1 MKKRLLFTLIITFL
15 IFSLSTLFTV
25 SKTKANA
32 EPIGDNSVE
41 VTPFMPM
48 TALEFLDLAAP
59 KAVAYTDEGFLL
71 ISSYENGVAYVYVIK
86 DDGVSK
92 EYVKVK
98 LDAVNEVNCVYMV
111 GDYVLYLDNSVIWA
125 KNVYGDDPA
134 DNTGIVASF
143 SFSVRGNKLVCTTN
157 NYVNFYNVSLRSD
170 GKPQIT
176 HEATEPAADPYYCM
190 LDNSGNCYYSNRN
203 KEVYAIYSDHRQS
216 LIISALSEPATY
228 MTEVGGNVYFTTAS
242 GLYKFGTNGENA
254 EVKTVYEASDAASD
268 LGEFNSPQGL
278 AVRNGK
284 LLVADSTLNCVQ
296 EINPETDEFTT
307 FAITTESTANY
318 RLTKNAE
325 KLFLSENYV
334 YALDDGL
341 TPAGA
346 PHKYKRIVKI
356 TAAGERRYYKINLD
370 DINAAEELSDVLFAA
385 SDDYI
390 LIYDGR
396 EKIALYKQNESGA
409 EITLE
414 KIFETQSTA
423 TALTYLDGAFYYAKT
438 EINRLS
444 KNENYTQVYKIDYP
458 NDENELEEVE
468 VNKILKDE
476 LVMSPCVD
484 LSSDVFGGIYLL
496 TYSEAADE
504 TAVYKVDEGALSS
517 IKAAKKPIS
526 GLSLDFF
533 GCAFYVNADGK
544 IVKMNFTDGSA
555 STQSMNMPSNLP
567 VKDLSLDYHRDSA
580 FVLSSACIFKTRPET
595 FKIENLSKVSA
606 STLNKTE
613 VLTDPVFMSV
623 TKNAKLFKVPVDEFN
638 FVGGERFFKSISA
651 VQNLSTDKVYVVI
664 DDLNPDYYLA
674 ACSKNTNSL
683 VKRDKVVPGGA
694 ISIILP
700 ENYEAY
706 GISVKTFDEEV
717 RYSTG
722 SVTLTSKPVVDDNYK
737 VGSLSDG
744 EKIYLLK
751 TVTYNNKS
759 FALVKTESGV
769 TGYVP
774 LGYAEKSGEY
784 FDFNETATVTVTS
797 SDNGAARKRTALM
810 LFIISLT
817 VVSAALILEF
827 KLLFKTRS

>member
-1 MKKRLLFTLIITFL
+1 MKKRLLFSLAIVFL
-15 IFSLSTLFTV
+15 IFSLSTALTV
-25 SKTKANA
+25 KQKTVDADTSGN
-32 EPIGDNSVE
+32 VE
-41 VTPFMPM
+41 VIPFMPM
-48 TALEFLDLAAP
+48 TALEFLDFSSPRAI
-59 KAVAYTDEGFLL
+59 AYTDDGFLL

-86 DDGVSK
+86 DDNSSR
-92 EYVKVK
+92 EYTKIT
-98 LDAVNEVNCVYMV
+98 LDATNEVNYVYKA
-111 GDYVLYLDNSVIWA
+111 GDYILYLDGIEIYA
-125 KNVYGDDPA
+125 KSLYGDEAAYP
-134 DNTGIVASF
+134 TGVGAGN
-143 SFSVRGNKLVCTTN
+143 SFSVRGNKLICNTSNT
-157 NYVNFYNVSLRSD
+157 VNTYTVTIGED
-170 GKPQIT
+170 GKPAFSNKKI
-176 HEATEPAADPYYCM
+176 EATASAPLYCM
-190 LDNSGNCYYSNRN
+190 IDERGTCYYST
-203 KEVYAIYSDHRQS
+203 KSYDVYAIYSDFRQS
-216 LIISALSEPATY
+216 KIITLSDVATY
-228 MTEVGGNVYFTTAS
+228 MTEINGHVYFTTEN
-242 GLYKFGTNGENA
+242 GLYKFGTQSENA
-254 EVKTVYEASDAASD
+254 EVKTVYAASD
-268 LGEFNSPQGL
+268 TAANLGEFNSPQGL

-334 YALDDGL
+334 YALDEAL
-341 TPAGA
+341 TPSGA
-346 PHKYKRIVKI
+346 PHKYKRIVKV

-370 DINAAEELSDVLFAA
+370 DINADEELGDVLFAA

-396 EKIALYKQNESGA
+396 DKIALYKQIESGA

-458 NDENELEEVE
+458 SDENELEETE
-468 VNKILKDE
+468 VTAILKDE
-476 LVMSPCVD
+476 QVMSPCVD
-484 LSSDVFGGIYLL
+484 LASDVFGGIYLL
-496 TYSEAADE
+496 TYTESDDK
-504 TAVYKVDEGALSS
+504 TDVYKVDDGALTH
-517 IKAAKKPIS
+517 ITRDKKPIS

-533 GCAFYVNADGK
+533 GCAFYVNEDGK
-544 IVKMNFTDGSA
+544 IVKLNFTDNA
-555 STQSMNMPSNLP
+555 SIEYSVNMPSNLP
-567 VKDLSLDYHRDSA
+567 IKDLSLDYHRDSA
-580 FVLSSACIFKTRPET
+580 FVLSSACIFKTRPDT

-613 VLTDPVFMSV
+613 VLTDPAFMSV
-623 TKNAKLFKVPVDEFN
+623 TKNAKLFKVPIDEFN

-664 DDLNPDYYLA
+664 DNLNPDYYLA

-694 ISIILP
+694 ISIISP

-706 GISVKTFDEEV
+706 GIYIKNFDEEV

-722 SVTLTSKPVVDDNYK
+722 SVTLTSKPIVDDNYK
-737 VGSLSDG
+737 VGSLTEG
-744 EKIYLLK
+744 EKVYLLK
-751 TVTYNNKS
+751 TITYNNKS
-759 FALVKTESGV
+759 FALVKIESGA

-784 FDFNETATVTVTS
+784 FDFTETKTVTIK
-797 SDNGAARKRTALM
+797 SDGDGEARKRTALM

-817 VVSAALILEF
+817 VVAAALILEF
-827 KLLFKTRS
+827 KLLFKTHN